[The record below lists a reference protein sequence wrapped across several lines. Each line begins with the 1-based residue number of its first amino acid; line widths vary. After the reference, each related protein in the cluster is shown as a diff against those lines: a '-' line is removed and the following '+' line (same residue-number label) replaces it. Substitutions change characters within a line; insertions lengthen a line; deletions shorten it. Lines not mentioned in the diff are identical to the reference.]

1 MSDSRHGEADI
12 PIERIGVAALFRDH
26 AQFVA
31 TFLRRLGTPR
41 HEIDDLV
48 QEVFV
53 VAHRKGG
60 YVRGPAQPR
69 SWLGAIAVHVAQAG
83 HRTRRRSEAPDSR
96 AIDHLSTSDDTGERI
111 DSRRS
116 IARVER
122 ALAALPLEQ
131 RAAFIL
137 FEIEGESCE
146 SIAATWNI
154 PVGTVYSRLHHAR
167 RKFMEFY
174 ETENPIAALNRPKR
188 MAER

>member
-1 MSDSRHGEADI
+1 MIDSREAEADI
-12 PIERIGVAALFRDH
+12 PVERIGVATLFRDH

-31 TFLRRLGTPR
+31 TFLRRLGTPQ

-69 SWLGAIAVHVAQAG
+69 SWLGAIAVHVAQSG
-83 HRTRRRSEAPDSR
+83 RRSRRRVEAPDSR
-96 AIDHLSTSDDTGERI
+96 AVDHLSTTDDTGERI
-111 DSRRS
+111 DTQRS

-122 ALAALPLEQ
+122 ALSTLPLEQ
-131 RAAFIL
+131 RAAFVL

-167 RKFMEFY
+167 RKFQEFY
-174 ETENPIAALNRPKR
+174 ETDNQTASIREPKR
-188 MAER
+188 MAKR